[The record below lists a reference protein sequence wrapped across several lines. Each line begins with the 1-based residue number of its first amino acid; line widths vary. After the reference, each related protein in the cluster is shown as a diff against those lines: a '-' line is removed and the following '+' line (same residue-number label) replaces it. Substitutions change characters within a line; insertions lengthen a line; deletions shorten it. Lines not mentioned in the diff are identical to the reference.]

1 MIFGDVITDP
11 TFPPLLSG
19 EKVSRDVD
27 PFIKA
32 VGASMMGCD
41 PGTVFYAEDTNTLSA
56 AITLA
61 PEVPLKESVSVI
73 HAVML
78 SLADSLGALGP
89 PELAVHFVWPSQL
102 KINAARCGEL
112 QFKASTTQPDE
123 IPEWLVIGLRVP
135 FVRPESLE
143 AGSDPSQTWLY
154 EEGCIE
160 LTVPQ
165 IIESWSRHTL
175 VWLNTFEDAGYQAIQ
190 DHWRAKCDSIGS
202 DITYPAEGTFVG
214 TDGQGSL
221 LLKRDGLTSIH
232 HLIDEMT
239 P

>member
-41 PGTVFYAEDTNTLSA
+41 PGTVFYAEDTNTLCA
-56 AITLA
+56 AITFA

-112 QFKASTTQPDE
+112 QFKASTTQPDLFLPWRLQAALRE
-123 IPEWLVIGLRVP
+123 VGGDLVEHVGGLCSSTEKAHAVGKNIYCSPKTIYFCRYYDH
-135 FVRPESLE
+135 R
-143 AGSDPSQTWLY
+143 Q
-154 EEGCIE
+154 EG
-160 LTVPQ
+160 
-165 IIESWSRHTL
+165 
-175 VWLNTFEDAGYQAIQ
+175 A
-190 DHWRAKCDSIGS
+190 
-202 DITYPAEGTFVG
+202 
-214 TDGQGSL
+214 
-221 LLKRDGLTSIH
+221 
-232 HLIDEMT
+232 
-239 P
+239 